1 MIPGSTPIASAGAMN
16 MIAALLEQRAG
27 QQIAAN
33 RTWRIETALKPILRA
48 RGLASLDELVA
59 QLIAA
64 RTGELAD
71 LVVDAL
77 LNQETSFFRD
87 AAVLDMIVD
96 AAEAMQA
103 EAGSAGCA
111 SGPPAARPGRSR

>member
-1 MIPGSTPIASAGAMN
+1 
-16 MIAALLEQRAG
+16 G

-103 EAGSAGCA
+103 EIGTRRLRIWSAGC
-111 SGPPAARPGRSR
+111 